1 MVSFML
7 NNNLKYCRQSLEIT
21 QLALGKIL
29 GVSKQTVSN
38 WENNND
44 VIPLKKLVKFCN
56 EYSYDIDYVI
66 GLTNK
71 NKGSQNIT
79 IDSKVIGDNLKSLR
93 KSLNFTQCKMAKE
106 CMISQTAYS
115 NYEQG
120 ISLITT
126 MTLYTICKRHNIS
139 MNDMLKKESLN
150 FLVTN

>member
-44 VIPLKKLVKFCN
+44 VIPLKNLVRFCN
-56 EYSYDIDYVI
+56 EYNYDIDYVI

-79 IDSKVIGDNLKSLR
+79 IDSKVIGDNLRNLR

-126 MTLYTICKRHNIS
+126 MTLYTICKNHNIS
-139 MNDMLKKESLN
+139 MNDILKQESLN

>member
-1 MVSFML
+1 ML

-21 QLALGKIL
+21 QLELGKIF

-44 VIPLKKLVKFCN
+44 IIPLKKLVKFCN
-56 EYSYDIDYVI
+56 EYNYDIDYVI

-79 IDSKVIGDNLKSLR
+79 IDSKVIGDNLRNLR

-115 NYEQG
+115 NYELG

-126 MTLYTICKRHNIS
+126 MTLYTVCKRHNIS
-139 MNDMLKKESLN
+139 MSDMLKKESLS
-150 FLVTN
+150 FLVTS